1 MVTIGLDEARADI
14 AGLLDRVENGEDVLI
29 TRQVQPA
36 AKADEP
42 AVTMSELLRSLDELR
57 SRMPASERSSADI
70 LRELRDEG
78 Y

>member
-14 AGLLDRVENGEDVLI
+14 AGLLDRVEQGEDVLI
-29 TRQVQPA
+29 TRLAHPEEE
-36 AKADEP
+36 KPEG
-42 AVTMSELLRSLDELR
+42 VTMEEALRKLDELR
-57 SRMPASERSSADI
+57 NSLSPWSAPSADL